1 MGNDKLKEDE
11 KAQEYLKSLNL
22 GQESAPETRSEP
34 EPAVS
39 RKGRK
44 PKEDTPEVKNANL
57 RIFLTEEQKIKFKLL
72 GMSPRVLCESYIDEY
87 LNREDIREQIN
98 IKIKKLK

>member
-22 GQESAPETRSEP
+22 GSGAAPETGNEP

-72 GMSPRVLCESYIDEY
+72 RISPRVLCESFIDEY
-87 LNREDIREQIN
+87 LNREDIKEQIN